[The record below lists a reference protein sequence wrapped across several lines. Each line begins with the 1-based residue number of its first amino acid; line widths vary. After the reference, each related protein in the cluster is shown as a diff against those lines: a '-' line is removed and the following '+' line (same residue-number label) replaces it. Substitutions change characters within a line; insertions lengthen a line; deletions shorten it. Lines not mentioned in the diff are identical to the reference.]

1 MPVVFWKTVPG
12 RKLELLRI
20 GIRNKILFFVYPV
33 RYRYSKL
40 SPNNNIKTLIAENTN
55 DEIDLLPS

>member
-20 GIRNKILFFVYPV
+20 GIRNKILFFVTAERTTHTSTIDPV
-33 RYRYSKL
+33 
-40 SPNNNIKTLIAENTN
+40 IVTT
-55 DEIDLLPS
+55 